1 MSETET
7 KEGPGRRK
15 GKYGQA
21 ARTLRILEQ
30 LKSSPDGALLAP
42 LAADLGISERQL
54 RRDLEALDE
63 AGFTYELVT
72 VDRRAAARLTDQR
85 GIDLRLSQRERFALF
100 AARRVFDVLEGTPL
114 HEDVASIYNKL
125 AASLPEEQKKEL
137 SRFGDRFVYLPDGG
151 TKTYDDKAD
160 ILNALLTGVLRRR
173 SVRFRYRAKSGEITE
188 GRLAPYA
195 IVLYKQGLYAIGRV
209 EQEQQPQQTERLART
224 FALERFLEAEH
235 IRGAAF
241 EVPEDFRI
249 DRYFHGAFGIYLGD
263 LTEHVIIDFRAEAR
277 ELVEARTWHP
287 SQSITRLENGG
298 VRLELDVSD
307 LIQVA
312 NWAIGWGP
320 LAEVKA
326 PPALIKR
333 VAREHEE
340 AAAIYKDLRTQK
352 NL

>member
-1 MSETET
+1 MTTTER
-7 KEGPGRRK
+7 PGRRK

-21 ARTLRILEQ
+21 ARTLRILEE
-30 LKSSPDGALLAP
+30 LKASPDGAPLAP
-42 LAADLGISERQL
+42 LAAELGISERQL

-63 AGFTYELVT
+63 AGFTYELISI
-72 VDRRAAARLTDQR
+72 DRRAAARLTDQR
-85 GIDLRLSQRERFALF
+85 GIDLRLSQRERFALL

-114 HEDVASIYNKL
+114 HEDVASIYDKL
-125 AASLPEEQKKEL
+125 TASLPEEQKKEL
-137 SRFGDRFVYLPDGG
+137 ARFGDRFVYLPDGG
-151 TKTYDDKAD
+151 RKTYDDKAD

-173 SVRFRYRAKSGEITE
+173 YVRFRYRAKSGEITE

-195 IVLYKQGLYAIGRV
+195 LVLYKQGLYAIGRV
-209 EQEQQPQQTERLART
+209 EGEQQFRNAGAPLART

-235 IRGAAF
+235 VRGADF
-241 EVPEDFRI
+241 EVPEDFRV

-287 SQSITRLENGG
+287 SQTITRLENGG

-307 LIQVA
+307 LFQVA

-340 AAAIYKDLRTQK
+340 AAALYKNVTIQK
-352 NL
+352 SS